1 MGNLTIF
8 VIVLVFNL
16 LHRRKWYMI
25 VPSFVDCSD
34 LYGVTGQRF
43 ETVTILRYTIPMK
56 TIQLTIDEPLLQDV
70 DQVVT
75 QLQTTRSAFVRDV
88 LQIALRRLRIRAM
101 ERQQIDAYTSQPQ
114 TVQELA
120 DWLETQDWGDDWNEP
135 DWEHA

>member
-1 MGNLTIF
+1 
-8 VIVLVFNL
+8 
-16 LHRRKWYMI
+16 
-25 VPSFVDCSD
+25 
-34 LYGVTGQRF
+34 
-43 ETVTILRYTIPMK
+43 MK

-114 TVQELA
+114 TVEELV

-135 DWEHA
+135 DWEYA

>member
-1 MGNLTIF
+1 
-8 VIVLVFNL
+8 
-16 LHRRKWYMI
+16 
-25 VPSFVDCSD
+25 
-34 LYGVTGQRF
+34 
-43 ETVTILRYTIPMK
+43 MK

-135 DWEHA
+135 DWEYA